1 LILSSKNGVK
11 LMSTA
16 TVENIDLSKLTVEEK
31 NAFAILA
38 NLRVEQ
44 VDQLK
49 QFMKLGR
56 PGVIGPGTLAAFLK
70 LCKDQGFDLSE
81 AGVNAFK
88 EKHRLG
94 NAAPYRGVIGAQT
107 AGVYFREIN
116 LRTNPKEISP
126 KEISPKE
133 VSPKEISQSSS
144 DASKTSQDF
153 NRAIVAAAQSLMGM
167 CTTDGPDGGRN
178 ACAWSLNR
186 VLTQAGIPPLGDN
199 PNYVPSLVNA
209 LCNGRGKEVS
219 RTEAK
224 AGDLVVAN
232 GDAHIGV
239 GLDDGCRTVLS
250 NSSSRGSFRWQSNTD
265 FDGYYGGPSR
275 IYRLIK

>member
-1 LILSSKNGVK
+1 
-11 LMSTA
+11 MSTA

-38 NLRVEQ
+38 NLRVDQ

-81 AGVNAFK
+81 TGVNAFK
-88 EKHRLG
+88 ERHRLG
-94 NAAPYRGVIGAQT
+94 NAVPYRGVIGAQT

-116 LRTNPKEISP
+116 LQTNPKEISP
-126 KEISPKE
+126 KEIS
-133 VSPKEISQSSS
+133 QSSS
-144 DASKTSQDF
+144 DVSKESQDF
-153 NRAIVAAAQSLMGM
+153 NRAIASAAQSLMGM
-167 CTTDGPDGGRN
+167 CTTDGPDGGNN

-209 LCNGRGKEVS
+209 LCSGRGKEVS
-219 RTEAK
+219 RAEAK

>member
-1 LILSSKNGVK
+1 
-11 LMSTA
+11 MSRA
-16 TVENIDLSKLTVEEK
+16 IVENIDTSKLTVEEK

-49 QFMKLGR
+49 EFMKLGR

-94 NAAPYRGVIGAQT
+94 NADPHRGVIGAQT

-116 LRTNPKEISP
+116 LQRSNSREISS
-126 KEISPKE
+126 KET
-133 VSPKEISQSSS
+133 SQGSS
-144 DASKTSQDF
+144 DGSRASQDF

-186 VLTQAGIPPLGDN
+186 VLAQAGIPPLGDN
-199 PNYVPSLVNA
+199 PNYVPSLVEA
-209 LCNGRGKEVS
+209 LRNSRGREVS
-219 RTEAK
+219 RAEAK

-275 IYRLIK
+275 IYRLLR